1 MNWDVLFYDA
11 VDAEFKAQC
20 FRKAQHPLTDRGL
33 GQDVVDRQ
41 GPTHVY
47 APGAT
52 TRTTTPA
59 LATEDHPLFLV
70 TGRARHAQKALFQAP
85 GLEVLP
91 EFPPDVLG
99 QWPAPCGHQVR
110 ECGIV
115 LRHSAT
121 GYLTTRKPLINS
133 SWRGTM

>member
-1 MNWDVLFYDA
+1 MGRDVLFIDA
-11 VDAEFKAQC
+11 FDAEFKAQC
-20 FRKAQHPLTDRGL
+20 IRKAQHPLTDRGL

-41 GPTHVY
+41 GRTLDR
-47 APGAT
+47 APHTT

-59 LATEDHPLFLV
+59 LATEGHPLFLV
-70 TGRARHAQKALFQAP
+70 TGRARHAQKAQFRAP
-85 GLEVLP
+85 ALEVLP

-115 LRHSAT
+115 LRHSTT

-133 SWRGTM
+133 SLRGTK